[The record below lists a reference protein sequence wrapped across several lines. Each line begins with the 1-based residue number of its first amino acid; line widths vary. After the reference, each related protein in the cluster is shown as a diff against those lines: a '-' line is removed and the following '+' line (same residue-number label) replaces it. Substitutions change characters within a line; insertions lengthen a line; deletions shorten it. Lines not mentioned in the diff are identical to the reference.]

1 MTSPAL
7 QEILALLGCP
17 AAGNPA
23 QYLFERAIEAAG
35 LDWRFLTCEVPPDR
49 IADAL
54 AGAAAMGF
62 RGCLLSDPLRE
73 AAPPL
78 LRSLSPAAVFSG
90 AVSLVERR
98 DGALTGHMTDGRGV
112 VEALRGHCDPAG
124 AGVLVIGAGPS
135 ARATA
140 LELSLAGAAT
150 IAVGDPSADRV
161 QSLVEALLGLGAAPA
176 VALPWQ
182 PTMEVPGDVGIVVLA
197 GPSLTTLAG
206 LRGDLVVADVLLA
219 SQPSVA
225 AGAAAAHGACLVDG
239 LEIHAAQTAIDFH
252 TLTGMEADAE
262 MLRDALDEFL
272 S

>member
-23 QYLFERAIEAAG
+23 QYLFERAIESAG
-35 LDWRFLTCEVPPDR
+35 LDWRFLTCDVPPDR

-62 RGCLLSDPLRE
+62 RGCLLSGPLRE
-73 AAPPL
+73 AAC
-78 LRSLSPAAVFSG
+78 SLMPSTSPAAGFSG

-98 DGALTGHMTDGRGV
+98 DGVLAGHMTDGRGV
-112 VEALRGHCDPAG
+112 VEALRGHCDPAR
-124 AGVLVIGAGPS
+124 AGILVVGAGPA

-150 IAVGDPSADRV
+150 IAVSDPAADRA
-161 QSLVEALLGLGAAPA
+161 QALVEALLGLGAAPA
-176 VALPWQ
+176 LALPWQ
-182 PTMEVPGDVGIVVLA
+182 PAIAVPDDVGIVVLA
-197 GPSLTTLAG
+197 GPASTALSG

-219 SQPSVA
+219 PQPSAA

-252 TLTGMEADAE
+252 ALTGLEADAE